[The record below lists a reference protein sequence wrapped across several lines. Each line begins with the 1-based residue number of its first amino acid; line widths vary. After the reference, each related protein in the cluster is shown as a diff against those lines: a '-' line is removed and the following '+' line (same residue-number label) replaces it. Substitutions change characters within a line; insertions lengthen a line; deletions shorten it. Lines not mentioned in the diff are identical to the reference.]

1 MIGCDRM
8 NFSSLIFGFAV
19 LGGTA
24 PSAFAQTKRLSPVVR
39 ERRGLKDTKFGNT
52 AQFIKEENTLPLKGD
67 KSGFLKSDA
76 GYGPHGSHMS
86 GPHYPEMSY
95 DFDYDYPPG
104 GGGDEPH
111 GYGPH
116 GSHMSGPH
124 YPEMSYDYD
133 YDYGHHYYGPDG
145 YEPHGHGSP
154 HGVEPMS
161 HEEARY
167 VFCTS
172 LTFYFTCNP
181 TFSLPHLQHRA
192 IMHIAKHCPT
202 EVMAMNECYPNQEVL
217 MMCTNCIWEGL
228 LGSGM
233 NCTELEVD
241 YESCISYCLP
251 ECDEE
256 VSAVYECGLGSGMCE
271 GGGLDDYLDDYL
283 MSYGPDGYGI
293 DDIIPPMSN
302 EEASYVL

>member
-1 MIGCDRM
+1 M

-86 GPHYPEMSY
+86 GPDYPEMPMSY
-95 DFDYDYPPG
+95 DYDYDYPPG

-111 GYGPH
+111 GYGHH

-124 YPEMSYDYD
+124 YPEMSYNYDYD
-133 YDYGHHYYGPDG
+133 YDY
-145 YEPHGHGSP
+145 YEPD
-154 HGVEPMS
+154 
-161 HEEARY
+161 
-167 VFCTS
+167 T
-172 LTFYFTCNP
+172 
-181 TFSLPHLQHRA
+181 
-192 IMHIAKHCPT
+192 
-202 EVMAMNECYPNQEVL
+202 
-217 MMCTNCIWEGL
+217 
-228 LGSGM
+228 
-233 NCTELEVD
+233 
-241 YESCISYCLP
+241 
-251 ECDEE
+251 
-256 VSAVYECGLGSGMCE
+256 
-271 GGGLDDYLDDYL
+271 
-283 MSYGPDGYGI
+283 
-293 DDIIPPMSN
+293 PPMSN